1 MVYFIL
7 GIFTVVVFAPLVIP
21 WGKKLLVYCVT
32 AWFFLWVMF
41 FIQMVRESDPS
52 YDAGIV
58 SDGVALVLSV
68 FVFIIV
74 VAIRSLLH
82 FIWSKILAK
91 RNHT

>member
-1 MVYFIL
+1 MAYLIP
-7 GIFTVVVFAPLVIP
+7 GIFTIVVFAPLVIP
-21 WGKKLLVYCVT
+21 WGKKLLVYCGT

-41 FIQMVRESDPS
+41 FIQMKRESDPG
-52 YDAGIV
+52 YDTGIV
-58 SDGVALVLSV
+58 SDGAALGLLV

-82 FIWSKILAK
+82 FIWSKFFAQ